1 MIRRFAIPTFAIA
14 IAVAV
19 ALTGCATTYLPSI
32 PANYTGPQA
41 QLQDSATTHSNSKAD
56 FFVVEEID
64 GAKINN
70 SLHETF
76 RRNQGK
82 GMLMTPAFV
91 SWPLIADKPL
101 KLLVKGRTHFAAP
114 ILALAGTVYQVQG
127 TVEFTPK
134 ADGKYVV
141 RGKFGDEYSVVWIED
156 AATAQ
161 PVGNKVEV
169 KGSAKLGLLEK

>member
-1 MIRRFAIPTFAIA
+1 MNRRFAIPKFAITL
-14 IAVAV
+14 AV
-19 ALTGCATTYLPSI
+19 ALTGCATTYP
-32 PANYTGPQA
+32 PASPPNTSAPRA
-41 QLQDSATTHSNSKAD
+41 QLDDSTTTHGTSKAD

-64 GAKINN
+64 GAKVNN
-70 SLHETF
+70 SLNETL

-82 GMLMTPAFV
+82 GMAMTPSIV
-91 SWPLIADKPL
+91 SRPVIADKPL
-101 KLLVKGRTHFAAP
+101 KLLIKGRTHFAAP
-114 ILALAGTVYQVQG
+114 ILALAGTVYQVRG

-141 RGKFGDEYSVVWIED
+141 RGKLGDEYSVVWIED
-156 AATAQ
+156 AATAE